1 MATFDLDARVEEV
14 EETVRPQVTSNF
26 LCTPG
31 CPTGGIARFTTQC
44 TNGCSISVG
53 CKWLVA
59 LSQQSTLE
67 VRHPRPYLQG
77 RFL

>member
-1 MATFDLDARVEEV
+1 MATVDLDTRVEVV
-14 EETVRPQVTSNF
+14 EETVRPQITSKF

-44 TNGCSISVG
+44 TNVCSISVG
-53 CKWLVA
+53 FKQLVA
-59 LSQQSTLE
+59 LSQQSALE